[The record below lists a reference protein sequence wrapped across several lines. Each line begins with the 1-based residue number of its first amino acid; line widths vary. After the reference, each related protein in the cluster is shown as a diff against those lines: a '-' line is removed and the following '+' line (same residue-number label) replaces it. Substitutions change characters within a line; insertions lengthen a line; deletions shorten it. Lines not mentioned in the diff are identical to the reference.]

1 MSSTEGS
8 VGINAWA
15 NSLPGFTGIL
25 KQRYS
30 DFMVNEIDTSGTVV
44 HLDRPRAAQVPSTS
58 DWRLAPSSTPAA
70 SSATAQQQALTA
82 LPHPEPQPDICFP
95 ASTAANGSEQSIA
108 AANSNSTAQQAPLQ
122 QPHSNNTQANPVAN
136 VAQDV
141 PYRVS
146 PTEICQTGNYADGFV
161 TETLKQTAATA
172 AQPAMLEGIAA
183 CAAQLDAVGIM
194 CGPSNKQKLKVFLQS
209 IFDFQEAINLPR
221 AGSLKRPEHI
231 LLDPITDK
239 AQRTAVH
246 NFFKQYSPLPKLG
259 TSTVTGSG
267 VSDYGGKPMSVIKV
281 TYEGRGQKRKRD
293 DRGGRGLDKSAGRGS
308 DTGGKG
314 AKEGPSKGIDA
325 GGQWGRDWP
334 GGPRKYC
341 KFALAKTNMDTQQCI
356 GLLTSLIHC
365 KRGVFAT
372 AGTKDKRAVTVQSV
386 TAFKV
391 SAERLAAL
399 NPRLYNFQV
408 GNFDYTDEELHL
420 GQLQGNQFQITLRE
434 LKAAT
439 RYQIEAAA
447 AALKEGGFINYYGLQ
462 RFGSGSVPTH
472 KVGATLLRGRYE
484 EAVRLIMQPR
494 DGEREETAEARRLYL
509 EKGDVTGALSKMQ
522 RHLTAERAILEGLS
536 HSGKDNFLA
545 ALMRIP
551 HGLRTMYVHAYQSYL
566 WNAATSERCLKHGTK
581 SVVQGDLVL
590 PVDSPQ
596 AEEHHANGATGGERS
611 STRRAAVHVVTAEE
625 ACSGVYSIQDVVLPL
640 PGGQIQYPEYKEAED
655 HDTSHQNSIYH
666 RLAAADNV
674 SLEPAS
680 AMSDNNQA
688 FSLHALSGDY
698 RRIVVKPQ
706 GLTWKL
712 LEYSNPDEPL
722 AVSELEQ
729 LSGDKEPAA
738 LQGVCQ
744 CCEHEAWPL

>member
-8 VGINAWA
+8 VGISAWA

-44 HLDRPRAAQVPSTS
+44 HLDGPPAAQVP
-58 DWRLAPSSTPAA
+58 PA
-70 SSATAQQQALTA
+70 
-82 LPHPEPQPDICFP
+82 
-95 ASTAANGSEQSIA
+95 
-108 AANSNSTAQQAPLQ
+108 LQ
-122 QPHSNNTQANPVAN
+122 
-136 VAQDV
+136 
-141 PYRVS
+141 
-146 PTEICQTGNYADGFV
+146 
-161 TETLKQTAATA
+161 QTAATA
-172 AQPAMLEGIAA
+172 AQPAVLEGMAA
-183 CAAQLDAVGIM
+183 CAAQIDAVGVM
-194 CGPSNKQKLKVFLQS
+194 CGPNNKQKLKDFLQS
-209 IFDFQEAINLPR
+209 IFDFQEATNLPG
-221 AGSLKRPEHI
+221 ASSLKRPEHI

-239 AQRTAVH
+239 TQRTAVH

-293 DRGGRGLDKSAGRGS
+293 DNGGRRGRGADKSVSRGSDRGGR
-308 DTGGKG
+308 G
-314 AKEGPSKGIDA
+314 AKEGPSKGTDA
-325 GGQWGRDWP
+325 GGGQWGKEWP
-334 GGPRKYC
+334 GGTKKYC

-434 LKAAT
+434 LKGAT
-439 RYQIEAAA
+439 REQVEAAA

-472 KVGATLLRGRYE
+472 KVGAALLRGHYE

-509 EKGDVTGALSKMQ
+509 EKGDVMGALYTMQ

-590 PVDSPQ
+590 PVNSAE
-596 AEEHHANGATGGERS
+596 AEEESHANGGERS
-611 STRRAAVHVVTAEE
+611 SARRAAVHVVTKEE
-625 ACSGVYSIQDVVLPL
+625 ACRGAYSIQDVVLPL
-640 PGGQIQYPEYKEAED
+640 PGGQIQYPEYKEVED
-655 HDTSHQNSIYH
+655 HDTSHQGSIYH

-674 SLEPAS
+674 SLEPAC
-680 AMSDNNQA
+680 ATSDNSQA
-688 FSLHALSGDY
+688 FSLHGLSGDY

-712 LEYSNPDEPL
+712 LDYSDPDEPL
-722 AVSELEQ
+722 AVSELEK
-729 LSGDKEPAA
+729 LCGDKEPAA
-738 LQGVCQ
+738 LQEGAKGDLLALQLTFQLAPSCYATMLIRELTKMATGTAFHKNLTQ
-744 CCEHEAWPL
+744 KSAKAEGASADMSEDSAN

>member
-8 VGINAWA
+8 VGISAWA

-30 DFMVNEIDTSGTVV
+30 DFMVNEVDTSGTVV
-44 HLDRPRAAQVPSTS
+44 HLEGSRAAQVPSVS
-58 DWRLAPSSTPAA
+58 GWKLASSSTPA
-70 SSATAQQQALTA
+70 
-82 LPHPEPQPDICFP
+82 
-95 ASTAANGSEQSIA
+95 
-108 AANSNSTAQQAPLQ
+108 
-122 QPHSNNTQANPVAN
+122 
-136 VAQDV
+136 
-141 PYRVS
+141 
-146 PTEICQTGNYADGFV
+146 
-161 TETLKQTAATA
+161 
-172 AQPAMLEGIAA
+172 
-183 CAAQLDAVGIM
+183 
-194 CGPSNKQKLKVFLQS
+194 S
-209 IFDFQEAINLPR
+209 IFDFQEANKSPG

-239 AQRTAVH
+239 VQRTAVH

-281 TYEGRGQKRKRD
+281 TYEGRGQKRKREVSSG
-293 DRGGRGLDKSAGRGS
+293 RGGRGGDKSVGRG
-308 DTGGKG
+308 GGRGGRG
-314 AKEGPSKGIDA
+314 AKEGPSKGTDAA
-325 GGQWGRDWP
+325 GGQWGKEWP
-334 GGPRKYC
+334 GGTKKYC

-372 AGTKDKRAVTVQSV
+372 AGTKDKRAVTIQSV

-399 NPRLYNFQV
+399 NPRLYNFQL

-434 LKAAT
+434 VKGAT
-439 RYQIEAAA
+439 REQVEAAA

-472 KVGATLLRGRYE
+472 KVGAALLRGQYQ

-494 DGEREETAEARRLYL
+494 DGEREESAEARRLYL
-509 EKGDVTGALSKMQ
+509 EKGDVTGALYKMQ

-536 HSGKDNFLA
+536 HSGQDNFLA
-545 ALMRIP
+545 ALMCIP

-581 SVVQGDLVL
+581 TVVQGDLVL
-590 PVDSPQ
+590 PDDSQ
-596 AEEHHANGATGGERS
+596 EAEEEHHTNGGERS
-611 STRRAAVHVVTAEE
+611 STRRAAVHVVTEEE
-625 ACSGVYSIQDVVLPL
+625 ARSGAYSIQDVVLPL

-655 HDTSHQNSIYH
+655 QATSHQGSIYH
-666 RLAAADNV
+666 RLAAADDV

-680 AMSDNNQA
+680 TSSDTNQA

-706 GLTWKL
+706 GFTWKL
-712 LEYSNPDEPL
+712 LEYSDPNEPL
-722 AVSELEQ
+722 ALSELEKV
-729 LSGDKEPAA
+729 SGDKEPAA
-738 LQGVCQ
+738 LQEGAKGDLLALQLTFQLAPSCYATMLIRELTKMATGTAFHKNLTQ
-744 CCEHEAWPL
+744 KTAEAESAPADISEDSAI